1 MALHRAPAPAAA
13 TQQAVRQ
20 IARCA
25 VRALY
30 AEVALE
36 PKPGLVSLRDNGSH
50 SDMTA
55 ATFVKSLFAL
65 RHYFGHMARA
75 GALAHPF
82 EFLQAL
88 GLGAEERMLAA
99 TGGVNTHRG
108 AVFMLGL
115 LCAAAGR
122 LAAKGQPFTAV
133 NLRDSL
139 LRHWGQALRW
149 RAKSAA
155 RATSASNGQRAA
167 RRFGLRS
174 AGDEAALG
182 FPTLFEVTLPALQA
196 ALQAGHAPRAARV
209 QAFFATMAVLDDTN
223 TAHRGGWEG
232 VQFVKTSAQAFL
244 DAGGVAQGDW
254 LRQARAIHAD
264 FVARRLSPGGA
275 ADVLAAACWLQEL
288 QQSAAAVS
296 EVQAMQRQTPAGA
309 GADAAQAQAPFWS
322 GLSALAATHKP
333 EKRRT
338 RGAVLRTVPLVLD
351 LVTGAA

>member
-1 MALHRAPAPAAA
+1 MLSLAAQREA
-13 TQQAVRQ
+13 RR

-30 AEVALE
+30 AEVVLE
-36 PKPGLVSLRDNGSH
+36 PKPGLVSPRDNGSH
-50 SDMTA
+50 TDMSA

-82 EFLQAL
+82 DFLQAL
-88 GLGAEERMLAA
+88 GLGAEERMLKS

-108 AVFMLGL
+108 AVFALGL

-122 LAAKGQPFTAV
+122 LAAQGEAVTAQS
-133 NLRDSL
+133 LRTSL
-139 LRHWGQALRW
+139 MHHWGQALRW
-149 RAKSAA
+149 RAESAA
-155 RATSASNGQRAA
+155 RAAPSSNGQRAA

-182 FPTLFEVTLPALQA
+182 FPTLFEVTLPALQT

-223 TAHRGGWEG
+223 IAHRGGWEG
-232 VQFVKTSAQAFL
+232 VQFVKTSAQTFL
-244 DAGGVAQGDW
+244 DAGGVNHTAW
-254 LRQARAIHAD
+254 VWHARAIHAD

-275 ADVLAAACWLQEL
+275 ADVLAAACWLQQL
-288 QQSAAAVS
+288 QQP
-296 EVQAMQRQTPAGA
+296 EPALPVGK
-309 GADAAQAQAPFWS
+309 ADAASCTQ
-322 GLSALAATHKP
+322 
-333 EKRRT
+333 KRRT
-338 RGAVLRTVPLVLD
+338 VHRVAPHSATPD
-351 LVTGAA
+351 LLASVWAA

>member
-1 MALHRAPAPAAA
+1 MPADGMVQPHLIALDSKLQR
-13 TQQAVRQ
+13 

-30 AEVALE
+30 AELVLE

-50 SDMTA
+50 NDMSA
-55 ATFVKSLFAL
+55 STFVKSLFSL

-88 GLGAEERMLAA
+88 GMGAEDRMLGA

-108 AVFMLGL
+108 AVFLLGL

-122 LAAKGQPFTAV
+122 LAAKDDALSAQS
-133 NLRDSL
+133 LRDCLMGS
-139 LRHWGQALRW
+139 WGSALRW
-149 RAKSAA
+149 RAESAA
-155 RATSASNGQRAA
+155 QVAPVSNGQRAA
-167 RRFGLRS
+167 RQFGMRS
-174 AGDEAALG
+174 AGEEAALG

-196 ALQAGHAPRAARV
+196 TLQAGHAPRASRV

-232 VQFVKTSAQAFL
+232 VQFVKTSAQNFL
-244 DAGGVAQGDW
+244 DAGGVAQPDW
-254 LRQARAIHAD
+254 LQQARTIHAE

-275 ADVLAAACWLQEL
+275 ADVLAAACWLQEM
-288 QQSAAAVS
+288 QEMQDMRDMRDMRAA
-296 EVQAMQRQTPAGA
+296 QTCEGA
-309 GADAAQAQAPFWS
+309 GLVAA
-322 GLSALAATHKP
+322 
-333 EKRRT
+333 
-338 RGAVLRTVPLVLD
+338 
-351 LVTGAA
+351 

>member
-1 MALHRAPAPAAA
+1 ML
-13 TQQAVRQ
+13 TIAVDGQTRR

-30 AEVALE
+30 AEVVLE

-50 SDMTA
+50 TDMTA

-75 GALAHPF
+75 GALGHPF

-88 GLGAEERMLAA
+88 GMGAEERMLLA
-99 TGGVNTHRG
+99 TDGVNTHRG
-108 AVFMLGL
+108 AVFSLGL

-122 LAAKGQPFTAV
+122 LSVQGHAFTAQGV
-133 NLRDSL
+133 RDCL
-139 LRHWGQALRW
+139 IRHWGQALRW
-149 RAKSAA
+149 RAESAA
-155 RATSASNGQRAA
+155 RAAPVSNGQRAA
-167 RRFGLRS
+167 RQFGMRS

-196 ALQAGHAPRAARV
+196 ALHAGHAPRAARV

-223 TAHRGGWEG
+223 IAHRGGWEG

-244 DAGGVAQGDW
+244 DAGGVAQTDW
-254 LRQARAIHAD
+254 VLQARAIHAD
-264 FVARRLSPGGA
+264 CVARRLSPGGA

-288 QQSAAAVS
+288 QQHAQDFPAVKAVAAPCKQPKRAV
-296 EVQAMQRQTPAGA
+296 Q
-309 GADAAQAQAPFWS
+309 
-322 GLSALAATHKP
+322 
-333 EKRRT
+333 
-338 RGAVLRTVPLVLD
+338 
-351 LVTGAA
+351 GAAPHPAPCALLASVWTA